1 MNMTQLLL
9 PRKTPLHY
17 DPNPLLD
24 ALIQRLNLKDDAAL
38 CRLLDVARPV
48 LVRIRARS
56 QAIGAWLLQRMAEI
70 SDLSIAELRCLMG
83 DQRVRLRVATG
94 MRRKVGGDGGA

>member
-1 MNMTQLLL
+1 MRIAEGELRSERPEVPRSSESGLSRIEAQL
-9 PRKTPLHY
+9 
-17 DPNPLLD
+17 
-24 ALIQRLNLKDDAAL
+24 IAAL
-38 CRLLDVARPV
+38 CPRLDVARPM

-56 QAIGAWLLQRMAEI
+56 QAIGAWLLQRMADI

-94 MRRKVGGDGGA
+94 MRRKAGGG